1 MNISFDWLKE
11 YVDIEDMTPQELD
24 DLLTFSGLEVD
35 SMEKV
40 ETIKGGLEH
49 VVIAQVLTCE
59 PHPDSDHLHLTTV
72 DVGGERPLN
81 IVCGAPNV
89 AAGQKVVCAQIGTKI
104 YTSDTEY
111 YEIKKGKLRGAVSEG
126 MLCAADELQLGTDH
140 AGIMVLPDD
149 APVGMPAKEYFHVKD
164 DCLLEVAITA
174 NRMDAISHIGVARD
188 VVAVR
193 NTREG
198 KQLSIKWPEVA
209 ECVNASTCKCVSAD
223 ASATNTITQSHNN
236 AIRVTVEEPE
246 LCPRYTGITLR
257 NVKVGESPEW
267 LQNRLRTVGLRP
279 INNIVDITNFV
290 MMEVGQPLHAFDAD
304 KIGGGHVVVKRLP
317 QGTKFV
323 TLDGVERTL
332 DARDLMICCECGNA
346 LSHECVSADAPAT
359 NTITQSSNNT
369 IQAEPMCI
377 AGVFGGQK
385 SGVSMET
392 TNVFLESAFFNPVS
406 IRKTSQRHTLKTD
419 ASYRYERTCDPN
431 ITEWALRRAVKLIR
445 ELAGGE
451 ICGQMVDLYPKKI
464 ERPTV
469 EVNFRRMF
477 DLVGQDIPLEAVRT
491 ALTSLDIEI
500 ANETAEGMTLRVPTC
515 KADVTR
521 ECDIVEEIMRIYGYN
536 NIHIGTTV
544 NSCLS
549 YGKKPDPRKLKNAV
563 SDYLT
568 DNGFSEIMNN
578 SLTKSEYYDDNPDF
592 PADRCI
598 PIINPLS
605 KELNVMR
612 QTLLYSGL
620 ECIARNI
627 NYKIHDQKLYEF
639 GKSYCV
645 NASMCKCVSDDAS
658 ATDTITQSHNNAI
671 TDVTKRFNETEHV
684 SIFLTG
690 NMLPE
695 SWKQKSPES
704 DFFYLKS
711 YVMTI
716 LQRMRVN
723 MGRVEVV
730 PSQAKYFAEGLDLV
744 LRDNK
749 KVIATL
755 GTLGRETMK
764 KMDIKQPVYYADLN
778 WTLLLKGYPTKEVQY
793 QEVAKFPEVRR
804 DLALILK
811 KDVTFAAI
819 EQAAMQCEKKLLKSV
834 SLFDVYEGKGIADG
848 FKSYAVSF
856 ILQDKDKT
864 LNDKQIE
871 ATMTKIQKTLETQLG
886 AKVRG

>member
-198 KQLSIKWPEVA
+198 KNLAIKWPEA
-209 ECVNASTCKCVSAD
+209 PEFPELPDNPA
-223 ASATNTITQSHNN
+223 
-236 AIRVTVEEPE
+236 AIKVTVEEPE

-279 INNIVDITNFV
+279 INNIVDVTNFV

-332 DARDLMICCECGNA
+332 DARDLMICDENEG
-346 LSHECVSADAPAT
+346 
-359 NTITQSSNNT
+359 
-369 IQAEPMCI
+369 MCI

-385 SGVSMET
+385 SGTTMET
-392 TNVFLESAFFNPVS
+392 KNVFLESAFFNPVS

-431 ITEWALRRAVKLIR
+431 ITEWALRRAVKLIQ

-451 ICGQMVDLYPKKI
+451 ICGSMVDLYPKPI
-464 ERPTV
+464 EKPVV

-500 ANETAEGMTLRVPTC
+500 VNETAEGMTLRVPTC

-578 SLTKSEYYDDNPDF
+578 SLTKSEYYDENPDF
-592 PADRCI
+592 PAGRCI

-639 GKSYCV
+639 GRSYV
-645 NASMCKCVSDDAS
+645 K
-658 ATDTITQSHNNAI
+658 TDEAANQELP
-671 TDVTKRFNETEHV
+671 VTKRFNETEHV
-684 SIFLTG
+684 SIFMTG
-690 NMLPE
+690 NMTPE
-695 SWKQKSPES
+695 SWKMKPAEA
-704 DFFYLKS
+704 DFFYLKA
-711 YVMTI
+711 YVMDI
-716 LQRMRVN
+716 LHRMRVN
-723 MGRVEVV
+723 MGRVEMV
-730 PSQAKYFAEGLDLV
+730 PTQYKFYAEGLDIIQ
-744 LRDNK
+744 RDSK
-749 KVIATL
+749 KLL
-755 GTLGRETMK
+755 GTIGRIGRETLK
-764 KMDIKQPVYYADLN
+764 RMDIKQPVYYADLN

-804 DLALILK
+804 DLALILR

-819 EQAAMQCEKKLLKSV
+819 EQAALQCEKKLLKRV
-834 SLFDVYEGKGIADG
+834 NLFDVYEGKGIADG

-856 ILQDKDKT
+856 ILQDRDKT

-871 ATMTKIQKTLETQLG
+871 STMAKIQKALETQLG
-886 AKVRG
+886 AKIRG

>member
-198 KQLSIKWPEVA
+198 KNLAIKWPEV
-209 ECVNASTCKCVSAD
+209 ESGEWKVDSDK
-223 ASATNTITQSHNN
+223 

-279 INNIVDITNFV
+279 INNIVDVTNFV

-332 DARDLMICCECGNA
+332 DARDLMICDENEG
-346 LSHECVSADAPAT
+346 
-359 NTITQSSNNT
+359 
-369 IQAEPMCI
+369 MCI

-445 ELAGGE
+445 ELAGGD
-451 ICGQMVDLYPKKI
+451 ICGQMVDLYPNKI

-491 ALTSLDIEI
+491 SLTSLDIEI
-500 ANETAEGMTLRVPTC
+500 VREDAEGMTLRVPTC

-578 SLTKSEYYDDNPDF
+578 SLTKSEYYDENPDF

-639 GKSYCV
+639 GRSYV
-645 NASMCKCVSDDAS
+645 K
-658 ATDTITQSHNNAI
+658 TDEAANQELP
-671 TDVTKRFNETEHV
+671 VTKRFNETEHV

-690 NMLPE
+690 NMTPE
-695 SWKQKSPES
+695 SWKKKPAEA
-704 DFFYLKS
+704 DFFYLKA
-711 YVMTI
+711 YVMDI
-716 LQRMRVN
+716 LHRMRVN
-723 MGRVEVV
+723 MGRVEMV
-730 PSQAKYFAEGLDLV
+730 PTQYKFFAEGLDIV
-744 LRDNK
+744 LKDSK
-749 KVIATL
+749 KLL
-755 GTLGRETMK
+755 GTIGRIGRETLK
-764 KMDIKQPVYYADLN
+764 RMDIKQPVYYADLN

-819 EQAAMQCEKKLLKSV
+819 EQAAMQCEKKLLKRV

-871 ATMTKIQKTLETQLG
+871 TTMAKIQKTLETQLG

>member
-1 MNISFDWLKE
+1 MNISFDWLKQ
-11 YVDIEDMTPQELD
+11 YVDLEGVTPQELD

-35 SMEKV
+35 SKEKV

-72 DVGGERPLN
+72 DVGTGTPLN

-149 APVGMPAKEYFHVKD
+149 APVGMPAKEYFHVQD
-164 DCLLEVAITA
+164 DWLFEVAITA

-198 KQLSIKWPEVA
+198 KKLAIKWPEVA
-209 ECVNASTCKCVSAD
+209 EKLQPTVAGE
-223 ASATNTITQSHNN
+223 
-236 AIRVTVEEPE
+236 AIRVTVEDPD

-267 LQNRLRTVGLRP
+267 LQNRLRSVGLRP
-279 INNIVDITNFV
+279 INNVVDVTNFV

-304 KIGGGHVVVKRLP
+304 KIAGGHVIVKRLP

-332 DARDLMICCECGNA
+332 DARDLMICNEQEG
-346 LSHECVSADAPAT
+346 
-359 NTITQSSNNT
+359 
-369 IQAEPMCI
+369 MCI
-377 AGVFGGQK
+377 AGVFGGLK
-385 SGVSMET
+385 SGTTMET
-392 TNVFLESAFFNPVS
+392 KNVFLESAFFNPVS

-431 ITEWALRRAVKLIR
+431 ITEWALRRAVKLIQ

-451 ICGQMVDLYPKKI
+451 ICGQMVDLYPKPI
-464 ERPTV
+464 EKPVV

-500 ANETAEGMTLRVPTC
+500 VSETAEGMTLKVPTC

-536 NIHIGTTV
+536 NIHIGDTV
-544 NSCLS
+544 NSC
-549 YGKKPDPRKLKNAV
+549 
-563 SDYLT
+563 
-568 DNGFSEIMNN
+568 SEIMNN

-627 NYKIHDQKLYEF
+627 NFRILDQKLYEY
-639 GKSYCV
+639 GRSYV
-645 NASMCKCVSDDAS
+645 KADLKDLKDSNDLNDLP
-658 ATDTITQSHNNAI
+658 
-671 TDVTKRFNETEHV
+671 VTKRFNETEHV
-684 SIFLTG
+684 SIFMTG
-690 NMLPE
+690 NMTPE
-695 SWKQKSPES
+695 SWKMKPSET
-704 DFFYLKS
+704 DFFYLKA
-711 YVMTI
+711 YVMDI
-716 LQRMRVN
+716 LHRMRVN
-723 MGRVEVV
+723 MGRVEMV
-730 PSQAKYFAEGLDLV
+730 PAGEKFFAEGLDIV
-744 LRDNK
+744 QRDSK
-749 KVIATL
+749 KVL
-755 GTLGRETMK
+755 GTIGRIGRETLK

-778 WTLLLKGYPTKEVQY
+778 WTLLLKQYPTKEVLY

-804 DLALILK
+804 DLALILRK
-811 KDVTFAAI
+811 EVTFAQV
-819 EQAAMQCEKKLLKSV
+819 EQAALQCEKKLLKSI

-871 ATMTKIQKTLETQLG
+871 ATMSKIQKTLETQLG
-886 AKVRG
+886 AKIRG

>member
-11 YVDIEDMTPQELD
+11 YVDIEDMTPQQLD

-198 KQLSIKWPEVA
+198 KQLKIKWPEVDGSV
-209 ECVNASTCKCVSAD
+209 CCNTV
-223 ASATNTITQSHNN
+223 ATNPKE

-279 INNIVDITNFV
+279 INNVVDVTNFV

-304 KIGGGHVVVKRLP
+304 QIAGGHVIVKRLP

-332 DARDLMICCECGNA
+332 DARDLMICNEKEG
-346 LSHECVSADAPAT
+346 
-359 NTITQSSNNT
+359 
-369 IQAEPMCI
+369 MCI
-377 AGVFGGQK
+377 AGVFGGLK
-385 SGVSMET
+385 SGTTMET
-392 TNVFLESAFFNPVS
+392 KNVFLESAFFNPVS

-445 ELAGGE
+445 ELAGGD
-451 ICGQMVDLYPKKI
+451 ICGQMVDLYPNKI

-500 ANETAEGMTLRVPTC
+500 VREDAEGMTLKVPTC

-578 SLTKSEYYDDNPDF
+578 SLTKSEYYDENPDF

-627 NYKIHDQKLYEF
+627 NFRILDQKLYEF
-639 GKSYCV
+639 GRGYQKALTEKTESPEIRID
-645 NASMCKCVSDDAS
+645 SDDS
-658 ATDTITQSHNNAI
+658 VREKDDS
-671 TDVTKRFNETEHV
+671 DGSVRELPVTKRFSETEHV
-684 SIFLTG
+684 SIFMTG
-690 NMLPE
+690 NMTPE
-695 SWKQKSPES
+695 SWKMKPAET
-704 DFFYLKS
+704 DFFYLKA
-711 YVMTI
+711 YVMDI
-716 LQRMRVN
+716 LHRMRVN
-723 MGRVEVV
+723 MGRVEMV
-730 PSQAKYFAEGLDLV
+730 PTQYKFFAEGLDIV
-744 LRDNK
+744 QRDSK
-749 KVIATL
+749 KLL
-755 GTLGRETMK
+755 GTIGRIGRETLK
-764 KMDIKQPVYYADLN
+764 KMDIKQPVFYADLN
-778 WTLLLKGYPTKEVQY
+778 WTLLLKQYPTKEVLY

-819 EQAAMQCEKKLLKSV
+819 EQAAMLCEKKLLKRV
-834 SLFDVYEGKGIADG
+834 NLFDVYEGKGIADG
-848 FKSYAVSF
+848 HKSYAVSF

-864 LNDKQIE
+864 FNDKQIE
-871 ATMTKIQKTLETQLG
+871 ATMAKIQKTLETQLG

>member
-11 YVDIEDMTPQELD
+11 YVDIEDMTPQQLD

-126 MLCAADELQLGTDH
+126 MLCAADELQLGSDH
-140 AGIMVLPDD
+140 DGIMVLPDD

-198 KQLSIKWPEVA
+198 KQLKIKWPEV
-209 ECVNASTCKCVSAD
+209 SDLSDQSD
-223 ASATNTITQSHNN
+223 ASDKSDQSNK
-236 AIRVTVEEPE
+236 AIKVTVEDPE

-279 INNIVDITNFV
+279 INNIVDVTNFV

-332 DARDLMICCECGNA
+332 DARDLMICDENEG
-346 LSHECVSADAPAT
+346 
-359 NTITQSSNNT
+359 
-369 IQAEPMCI
+369 MCI

-431 ITEWALRRAVKLIR
+431 ITEWALRRAVKLIQ

-451 ICGQMVDLYPKKI
+451 ICGQMVDLYPNKI

-500 ANETAEGMTLRVPTC
+500 VREDAEGMTLKVPTC

-639 GKSYCV
+639 GRSYRKSDL
-645 NASMCKCVSDDAS
+645 SDTSDAS
-658 ATDTITQSHNNAI
+658 DLP
-671 TDVTKRFNETEHV
+671 VTKRFSETEHV

-690 NMLPE
+690 NMTPE
-695 SWKQKSPES
+695 SWKMKPAEA
-704 DFFYLKS
+704 DFFYLKA
-711 YVMTI
+711 YVMDI
-716 LQRMRVN
+716 LHRMRVN
-723 MGRVEVV
+723 MGRVEMV
-730 PSQAKYFAEGLDLV
+730 PTQYKFFAEGLDIV
-744 LRDNK
+744 QKDSK
-749 KVIATL
+749 KLL
-755 GTLGRETMK
+755 GTIGRIGRETLK
-764 KMDIKQPVYYADLN
+764 RMDVKQPVYYADLN
-778 WTLLLKGYPTKEVQY
+778 WTLLLKSYPTKEVQY

-819 EQAAMQCEKKLLKSV
+819 EQAAMQCEKKLLKRV
-834 SLFDVYEGKGIADG
+834 SLFDVYEGKGIAEG

-871 ATMTKIQKTLETQLG
+871 STMAKIQKTLETQLG

>member
-104 YTSDTEY
+104 YTSNSSAGGPATEY

-198 KQLSIKWPEVA
+198 KHLKIKWPEV
-209 ECVNASTCKCVSAD
+209 SDWSDKSD
-223 ASATNTITQSHNN
+223 SSDK
-236 AIRVTVEEPE
+236 AIRVTVEEPD

-279 INNIVDITNFV
+279 INNVVDVTNFV

-304 KIGGGHVVVKRLP
+304 KIGGGHVIVKRLP

-332 DARDLMICCECGNA
+332 DARDLMICDENEG
-346 LSHECVSADAPAT
+346 
-359 NTITQSSNNT
+359 
-369 IQAEPMCI
+369 MCI

-445 ELAGGE
+445 ELAGGD
-451 ICGQMVDLYPKKI
+451 ICGQMVDLYPNKI

-500 ANETAEGMTLRVPTC
+500 VREDAEGMTLRVPTC

-639 GKSYCV
+639 GRSYRKSDL
-645 NASMCKCVSDDAS
+645 SDAS
-658 ATDTITQSHNNAI
+658 DASDLP
-671 TDVTKRFNETEHV
+671 VTKRFSETEHV

-690 NMLPE
+690 NMTPE
-695 SWKQKSPES
+695 SWKMKPAEA
-704 DFFYLKS
+704 DFFYLKA
-711 YVMTI
+711 YVMDI
-716 LQRMRVN
+716 LHRMRVN
-723 MGRVEVV
+723 MGRVEMV
-730 PSQAKYFAEGLDLV
+730 PTQYKFFAEGLDIV
-744 LRDNK
+744 LKDSK
-749 KVIATL
+749 KLLGTI
-755 GTLGRETMK
+755 GTLGRETLK
-764 KMDIKQPVYYADLN
+764 RMDIKQPVYYADLN

-819 EQAAMQCEKKLLKSV
+819 EQAAMQCEKKLLKRV

-871 ATMTKIQKTLETQLG
+871 STMAKIQKTLETQLG

>member
-198 KQLSIKWPEVA
+198 KQLSIKWPEA
-209 ECVNASTCKCVSAD
+209 PELPELPNSPE
-223 ASATNTITQSHNN
+223 
-236 AIRVTVEEPE
+236 AIKVTVDEPE

-279 INNIVDITNFV
+279 INNIVDVTNFV

-332 DARDLMICCECGNA
+332 DARDLMICDENEG
-346 LSHECVSADAPAT
+346 
-359 NTITQSSNNT
+359 
-369 IQAEPMCI
+369 MCI

-385 SGVSMET
+385 SGTTMET
-392 TNVFLESAFFNPVS
+392 KNVFLESAFFNPVS

-445 ELAGGE
+445 ELAGGD
-451 ICGQMVDLYPKKI
+451 ICGQMVDLYPNKI

-500 ANETAEGMTLRVPTC
+500 VNETAEGMTLKVPTC

-578 SLTKSEYYDDNPDF
+578 SLTKSEYYDENPDF

-639 GKSYCV
+639 GRSYV
-645 NASMCKCVSDDAS
+645 K
-658 ATDTITQSHNNAI
+658 TDEAANQELP
-671 TDVTKRFNETEHV
+671 VTKRFNETEHV

-690 NMLPE
+690 NMTPE
-695 SWKQKSPES
+695 SWKMKPAEA
-704 DFFYLKS
+704 DFFYLKA
-711 YVMTI
+711 YVMDI
-716 LQRMRVN
+716 LHRMRVN
-723 MGRVEVV
+723 MGRVEMV
-730 PSQAKYFAEGLDLV
+730 PTQYKFFAEGLDIV
-744 LRDNK
+744 QKDSK
-749 KVIATL
+749 KLL
-755 GTLGRETMK
+755 GTIGRIGRETLK
-764 KMDIKQPVYYADLN
+764 RMDIKQPVYYADLN

-819 EQAAMQCEKKLLKSV
+819 EQAAMQCEKKLLKRV

-871 ATMTKIQKTLETQLG
+871 STMAKIQKTLETQLG

>member
-11 YVDIEDMTPQELD
+11 YVDIEDMTPQQLD

-35 SMEKV
+35 SMEKI

-72 DVGGERPLN
+72 DVGTGTPLN

-89 AAGQKVVCAQIGTKI
+89 ATGQKVVCAQIGTKI

-174 NRMDAISHIGVARD
+174 NRMDACSHIGVARD

-198 KQLSIKWPEVA
+198 KKLAIKWPEVA
-209 ECVNASTCKCVSAD
+209 SGEWRVESGEQIK
-223 ASATNTITQSHNN
+223 
-236 AIRVTVEEPE
+236 VTVEEPE

-257 NVKVGESPEW
+257 GVKVGESPEW
-267 LQNRLRTVGLRP
+267 LQNRLRSVGLRP
-279 INNIVDITNFV
+279 INNVVDVTNFV
-290 MMEVGQPLHAFDAD
+290 LMEVGQPLHAFDAD
-304 KIGGGHVVVKRLP
+304 MIEGGHVIVKRLP

-332 DARDLMICCECGNA
+332 DQRDLMICNEKEG
-346 LSHECVSADAPAT
+346 
-359 NTITQSSNNT
+359 
-369 IQAEPMCI
+369 MCI

-385 SGVSMET
+385 SGVTMET
-392 TNVFLESAFFNPVS
+392 KNIFIESAYFNPVS

-419 ASYRYERTCDPN
+419 ASYRYERGCDPN

-451 ICGQMVDLYPKKI
+451 ICGQMVDLYPNKI

-469 EVNFRRMF
+469 EVYFRRMF
-477 DLVGQDIPLEAVRT
+477 DLVGKEIPLEAVRT

-500 ANETAEGMTLRVPTC
+500 VSETAEGMTLKVPTMKC
-515 KADVTR
+515 DVTR

-536 NIHIGTTV
+536 NITFDERL

-549 YGKKPDPRKLKNAV
+549 YGKKPNPLKLKNAV

-578 SLTKSEYYDDNPDF
+578 SLTKSEYYEGNPDF
-592 PADRCI
+592 DAARCVQ
-598 PIINPLS
+598 IINPLS

-627 NYKIHDQKLYEF
+627 NYKILDQKVYEF
-639 GKSYCV
+639 GRSYQKSE
-645 NASMCKCVSDDAS
+645 NADDFELP
-658 ATDTITQSHNNAI
+658 
-671 TDVTKRFNETEHV
+671 VTKRFVETQHV
-684 SIFLTG
+684 SIFMTG
-690 NMLPE
+690 NMMPE
-695 SWKQKSPES
+695 TWKMEQQEA
-704 DFFYLKS
+704 DFYYLKA
-711 YVMTI
+711 YVMNI
-716 LQRMRVN
+716 LKRMRVN
-723 MGRVEVV
+723 MSRVEIK
-730 PSQAKYFAEGLDLV
+730 PTSLHYYSEGLDMVMRDSKKLLGSIGCLKRDV
-744 LRDNK
+744 L
-749 KVIATL
+749 
-755 GTLGRETMK
+755 K
-764 KMDIKQPVYYADLN
+764 KMDIKQNVCHADLN
-778 WTLLLKGYPTKEVQY
+778 WDLLLKLYPAKDVQY
-793 QEVAKFPEVRR
+793 EEVAKFPEVRR
-804 DLALILK
+804 DLALVLDK
-811 KDVTFAAI
+811 KVTFAEV
-819 EQAAMQCEKKLLKSV
+819 EQVARGAETKLLKAV
-834 SLFDVYEGKGIADG
+834 SLFDVYEGKGIVEG
-848 FKSYAVSF
+848 MKSYAVSF

-871 ATMTKIQKTLETQLG
+871 STMAKIQKTLETQLG
-886 AKVRG
+886 AKIRG

>member
-198 KQLSIKWPEVA
+198 KNLAIKWPEV
-209 ECVNASTCKCVSAD
+209 ESGEWKVESDK
-223 ASATNTITQSHNN
+223 

-279 INNIVDITNFV
+279 INNIVDVTNFV

-332 DARDLMICCECGNA
+332 DARDLMICDENEG
-346 LSHECVSADAPAT
+346 
-359 NTITQSSNNT
+359 
-369 IQAEPMCI
+369 MCI

-445 ELAGGE
+445 ELAGGD
-451 ICGQMVDLYPKKI
+451 ICGQMVDLYPNKI

-500 ANETAEGMTLRVPTC
+500 VREDAEGMTLKVPTC

-578 SLTKSEYYDDNPDF
+578 SLTKSEYYEENPDF

-639 GKSYCV
+639 GRSYV
-645 NASMCKCVSDDAS
+645 K
-658 ATDTITQSHNNAI
+658 TDEAANQELS
-671 TDVTKRFNETEHV
+671 VTKRFNETEHV

-690 NMLPE
+690 NMTPE
-695 SWKQKSPES
+695 SWKMKPAEA
-704 DFFYLKS
+704 DFFYLKA
-711 YVMTI
+711 YVMDI
-716 LQRMRVN
+716 LHRMRVN
-723 MGRVEVV
+723 MGRVEMV
-730 PSQAKYFAEGLDLV
+730 PTQYKFFAEGLDIV
-744 LRDNK
+744 QKDSK
-749 KVIATL
+749 KLL
-755 GTLGRETMK
+755 GTIGRIGRETLK
-764 KMDIKQPVYYADLN
+764 RMDVKQPVYYADLN

-819 EQAAMQCEKKLLKSV
+819 EQAAMQCEKKLLKRV

-871 ATMTKIQKTLETQLG
+871 TTMAKIQKTLETQLG
-886 AKVRG
+886 AKIRG

>member
-1 MNISFDWLKE
+1 
-11 YVDIEDMTPQELD
+11 
-24 DLLTFSGLEVD
+24 
-35 SMEKV
+35 
-40 ETIKGGLEH
+40 
-49 VVIAQVLTCE
+49 
-59 PHPDSDHLHLTTV
+59 
-72 DVGGERPLN
+72 
-81 IVCGAPNV
+81 
-89 AAGQKVVCAQIGTKI
+89 
-104 YTSDTEY
+104 
-111 YEIKKGKLRGAVSEG
+111 
-126 MLCAADELQLGTDH
+126 
-140 AGIMVLPDD
+140 
-149 APVGMPAKEYFHVKD
+149 
-164 DCLLEVAITA
+164 
-174 NRMDAISHIGVARD
+174 MDAISHIGVARD

-198 KQLSIKWPEVA
+198 KQLKIKWPEVA
-209 ECVNASTCKCVSAD
+209 AD
-223 ASATNTITQSHNN
+223 LTPKAAGEPIK
-236 AIRVTVEEPE
+236 VTVEEPD

-279 INNIVDITNFV
+279 INNVVDVTNFV

-304 KIGGGHVVVKRLP
+304 QIAGGHVIVKRLP
-317 QGTKFV
+317 HGTKFV

-332 DARDLMICCECGNA
+332 DARDLMICNENEG
-346 LSHECVSADAPAT
+346 
-359 NTITQSSNNT
+359 
-369 IQAEPMCI
+369 MCI
-377 AGVFGGQK
+377 AGVFGGLK
-385 SGVSMET
+385 SGTTMET
-392 TNVFLESAFFNPVS
+392 KNVFLESAFFNPVS

-431 ITEWALRRAVKLIR
+431 ITEWALRRAVKLIQ

-451 ICGQMVDLYPKKI
+451 ICGQMVDLYPKPI
-464 ERPTV
+464 EKPVV

-500 ANETAEGMTLRVPTC
+500 VSETAEGMTLKVPTC

-536 NIHIGTTV
+536 NIHIGDTV

-549 YGKKPDPRKLKNAV
+549 YGKKPNPRKLKNAV

-578 SLTKSEYYDDNPDF
+578 SLTKSEYYDENPDF

-627 NYKIHDQKLYEF
+627 NFRILDQKLYEF
-639 GKSYCV
+639 GRGYQKALTEKTESPEIRID
-645 NASMCKCVSDDAS
+645 SDNSVRDLP
-658 ATDTITQSHNNAI
+658 
-671 TDVTKRFNETEHV
+671 VTKRFSETEHV
-684 SIFLTG
+684 SIFMTG
-690 NMLPE
+690 NMTPE
-695 SWKQKSPES
+695 SWKMKPAET
-704 DFFYLKS
+704 DFFYLKA
-711 YVMTI
+711 YVMDI
-716 LQRMRVN
+716 LHRMRVN
-723 MGRVEVV
+723 MGRVEMV
-730 PSQAKYFAEGLDLV
+730 PTQYKFFAEGLDIIQ
-744 LRDNK
+744 RDSK
-749 KVIATL
+749 KLL
-755 GTLGRETMK
+755 GTLGRIGRETLK
-764 KMDIKQPVYYADLN
+764 KMDIKQPVFYADLN
-778 WTLLLKGYPTKEVQY
+778 WTLLLKQYPTKEVLY

-804 DLALILK
+804 DLALILR
-811 KDVTFAAI
+811 KDVTFAQV
-819 EQAAMQCEKKLLKSV
+819 EQAALQCEKKLLKSV
-834 SLFDVYEGKGIADG
+834 SLFDVYEGKGITEG

-871 ATMTKIQKTLETQLG
+871 STMAKIQKTLETQLG
-886 AKVRG
+886 AKIRG

>member
-198 KQLSIKWPEVA
+198 KQLSIKWPEA
-209 ECVNASTCKCVSAD
+209 PELPELPDNPE
-223 ASATNTITQSHNN
+223 
-236 AIRVTVEEPE
+236 AIKVTVEEPE

-279 INNIVDITNFV
+279 INNIVDVTNFV

-332 DARDLMICCECGNA
+332 DARDLMICDENEG
-346 LSHECVSADAPAT
+346 
-359 NTITQSSNNT
+359 
-369 IQAEPMCI
+369 MCI

-445 ELAGGE
+445 ELAGGD

-500 ANETAEGMTLRVPTC
+500 VREDAEGMTLKVPTC

-544 NSCLS
+544 NSCLN
-549 YGKKPDPRKLKNAV
+549 YGKKPDPRKLRNAV

-578 SLTKSEYYDDNPDF
+578 SLTKSEYYDENPDF

-639 GKSYCV
+639 GRSYV
-645 NASMCKCVSDDAS
+645 K
-658 ATDTITQSHNNAI
+658 TDEAANQELP
-671 TDVTKRFNETEHV
+671 VTKRFNETEHV

-690 NMLPE
+690 NMTPE
-695 SWKQKSPES
+695 SWKMKPAEA
-704 DFFYLKS
+704 DFFYLKA
-711 YVMTI
+711 YVMDI
-716 LQRMRVN
+716 LHRMRVN
-723 MGRVEVV
+723 MGRVEMV
-730 PSQAKYFAEGLDLV
+730 PTQYKFFAEGLDIV
-744 LRDNK
+744 QKDSK
-749 KVIATL
+749 KLL
-755 GTLGRETMK
+755 GTIGRIGRETLK

-819 EQAAMQCEKKLLKSV
+819 EQAAMQCEKKLLKRV

-871 ATMTKIQKTLETQLG
+871 TTMAKIQKTLETQLG

>member
-140 AGIMVLPDD
+140 AGIIVLPDD

-198 KQLSIKWPEVA
+198 KQLKIKWPEVS
-209 ECVNASTCKCVSAD
+209 ECINASTCKCVSAD
-223 ASATNTITQSHNN
+223 APASNTITQSHDN
-236 AIRVTVEEPE
+236 AIRVTVEDPD

-304 KIGGGHVVVKRLP
+304 QIAGGHVIVKRLP

-332 DARDLMICCECGNA
+332 DARDLMICNEQEG
-346 LSHECVSADAPAT
+346 
-359 NTITQSSNNT
+359 
-369 IQAEPMCI
+369 MCI
-377 AGVFGGQK
+377 AGVFGGLK
-385 SGVSMET
+385 SGVTMET
-392 TNVFLESAFFNPVS
+392 TNVFLECAFFNPVS

-431 ITEWALRRAVKLIR
+431 ITEWALRRAVKLIQ

-451 ICGQMVDLYPKKI
+451 ICGQMIDIYPNKI

-477 DLVGQDIPLEAVRT
+477 DLIGQDIPLEAVRT

-500 ANETAEGMTLRVPTC
+500 VNETAEGMTLKVPTC

-536 NIHIGTTV
+536 NITFDERL

-549 YGKKPDPRKLKNAV
+549 YGRKPNPAKLKNAAA
-563 SDYLT
+563 DYLT
-568 DNGFSEIMNN
+568 DNDFSEIMNN
-578 SLTKSEYYDDNPDF
+578 SLTKGEYYEDNADF
-592 PADRCI
+592 PADRCVQ
-598 PIINPLS
+598 IINPLS

-620 ECIARNI
+620 ECVARNI
-627 NYKIHDQKLYEF
+627 NYRILDQKLYEF
-639 GKSYCV
+639 GRSYQK
-645 NASMCKCVSDDAS
+645 NSEYSENSDYS
-658 ATDTITQSHNNAI
+658 EIP
-671 TDVTKRFNETEHV
+671 VTKRFNETEHV
-684 SIFLTG
+684 SIFMTG
-690 NMLPE
+690 NMTPE
-695 SWKQKSPES
+695 SWKMKPAEV
-704 DFFYLKS
+704 DFYYLKS
-711 YVMTI
+711 YVLTL

-723 MGRVEVV
+723 MGRVEMV
-730 PSQAKYFAEGLDLV
+730 PTQYEFFAEGLDIIQ
-744 LRDNK
+744 RDSK
-749 KVIATL
+749 KLL
-755 GTLGRETMK
+755 GTLGRIGRETLK
-764 KMDIKQPVYYADLN
+764 KMDIKQPVFYADLN
-778 WTLLLKGYPTKEVQY
+778 WTLLLKQYPIKEVLY

-804 DLALILK
+804 DLALVLR
-811 KDVTFAAI
+811 KDITFAQV
-819 EQAAMQCEKKLLKSV
+819 EQAALQCEKKLLKSV
-834 SLFDVYEGKGIADG
+834 SLFDVYEGKGITEG

-871 ATMTKIQKTLETQLG
+871 ATMAKIQKTLETQLG
-886 AKVRG
+886 AKIRG

>member
-1 MNISFDWLKE
+1 MNISFDWLKQ
-11 YVDIEDMTPQELD
+11 YVDIEGMTPQELD

-72 DVGGERPLN
+72 DVGTGTPLN

-104 YTSDTEY
+104 YTSDTEF

-149 APVGMPAKEYFHVKD
+149 APVGMPAKEYFNVKD
-164 DCLLEVAITA
+164 DYLFEVAITA

-198 KQLSIKWPEVA
+198 KQLKIKWPEVA
-209 ECVNASTCKCVSAD
+209 DLSDMSGKSD
-223 ASATNTITQSHNN
+223 QSDN
-236 AIRVTVEEPE
+236 AIKVTVEDPN

-279 INNIVDITNFV
+279 INNVVDITNFV

-304 KIGGGHVVVKRLP
+304 QIKGNHVIVKTLP
-317 QGTKFV
+317 QGTKFT
-323 TLDGVERTL
+323 TLDGVEREL
-332 DARDLMICCECGNA
+332 DARDLMICNDQEG
-346 LSHECVSADAPAT
+346 
-359 NTITQSSNNT
+359 
-369 IQAEPMCI
+369 MCI
-377 AGVFGGQK
+377 AGVFGGLK
-385 SGVSMET
+385 SGVTMET
-392 TNVFLESAFFNPVS
+392 KNIFLESAFFNPVS
-406 IRKTSQRHTLKTD
+406 IRKTSQRHILKTD

-431 ITEWALRRAVKLIR
+431 ITPWALRRAVKLIR
-445 ELAGGE
+445 ELCGGE
-451 ICGQMVDLYPKKI
+451 ICGQMVDLYPKPI
-464 ERPTV
+464 EKPVV
-469 EVNFRRMF
+469 EVNFRHMF

-500 ANETAEGMTLRVPTC
+500 VNETAEGMTLKVPTC

-536 NIHIGTTV
+536 NIHVDERV

-549 YGKKPDPRKLKNAV
+549 YGSKPNPLRLQNVV

-578 SLTKSEYYDDNPDF
+578 SLSKSAYYDGNADFPETKSV
-592 PADRCI
+592 AI
-598 PIINPLS
+598 LNPLS

-620 ECIARNI
+620 ECVVRNL
-627 NYKIHDQKLYEF
+627 NYRILNQKLYEF
-639 GKSYCV
+639 GRGYQKTDQA
-645 NASMCKCVSDDAS
+645 NQSDLP
-658 ATDTITQSHNNAI
+658 
-671 TDVTKRFNETEHV
+671 VTKKYNETQHL
-684 SIFLTG
+684 SMWMTG
-690 NMLPE
+690 EQYAE
-695 SWKQKSPES
+695 SWKVAHTPT

-711 YVMTI
+711 YVMNI
-716 LQRMRVN
+716 LHRMRVN
-723 MGRVEVV
+723 MSRLETKPTACGYL
-730 PSQAKYFAEGLDLV
+730 SQGVDLV
-744 LRDNK
+744 YRDSQ
-749 KVIATL
+749 KVLVSMGVVRKAVL
-755 GTLGRETMK
+755 NM
-764 KMDIKQPVYYADLN
+764 MDCKQPVFYADIN
-778 WTLLLKGYPTKEVQY
+778 WDLLLKNYPKKEVTFS
-793 QEVAKFPEVRR
+793 EIPRFPEVRR
-804 DLALILK
+804 DLALVVNQN
-811 KDVTFAAI
+811 VTFEQI
-819 EQAAMQCEKKLLKSV
+819 EQVAYATEKKLLQRV
-834 SLFDVYEGKGIADG
+834 GLFDVYEGKGIAAG
-848 FKSYAVSF
+848 MKSYAVSF
-856 ILQDKDKT
+856 TLQSADKT
-864 LNDKQIE
+864 LTDKQIE
-871 ATMTKIQKTLETQLG
+871 ATMEKIQKNLESQLG
-886 AKVRG
+886 AKLRG

>member
-198 KQLSIKWPEVA
+198 KNLAIKWPEV
-209 ECVNASTCKCVSAD
+209 ESGEWKVESDK
-223 ASATNTITQSHNN
+223 

-279 INNIVDITNFV
+279 INNIVDVTNFV

-332 DARDLMICCECGNA
+332 DARDLMICDENEG
-346 LSHECVSADAPAT
+346 
-359 NTITQSSNNT
+359 
-369 IQAEPMCI
+369 MCI

-445 ELAGGE
+445 ELAGGD
-451 ICGQMVDLYPKKI
+451 ICGQMVDLYPNKI

-500 ANETAEGMTLRVPTC
+500 VREDAEGMTLKVPTC

-578 SLTKSEYYDDNPDF
+578 SLTKSEYYDECYGVGSADNPDF

-639 GKSYCV
+639 GRSYV
-645 NASMCKCVSDDAS
+645 K
-658 ATDTITQSHNNAI
+658 TDEAANQELP
-671 TDVTKRFNETEHV
+671 VTKRFNETEHV

-690 NMLPE
+690 NMTPE
-695 SWKQKSPES
+695 SWKMKPAEA
-704 DFFYLKS
+704 DVFYLKA
-711 YVMTI
+711 YVIDI
-716 LQRMRVN
+716 LHRMRVN
-723 MGRVEVV
+723 MGRVEMV
-730 PSQAKYFAEGLDLV
+730 PTQYKFFAEGLDIV
-744 LRDNK
+744 LKDSK
-749 KVIATL
+749 KLL
-755 GTLGRETMK
+755 GTIGRIGRETLK
-764 KMDIKQPVYYADLN
+764 RMDIKQPVYYADLN
-778 WTLLLKGYPTKEVQY
+778 WTLLLKQYPTKEVLY

-819 EQAAMQCEKKLLKSV
+819 EQAAMQCEKKLLKRV

-871 ATMTKIQKTLETQLG
+871 ATMAKIQKTLETQLG
-886 AKVRG
+886 AKIRG

>member
-11 YVDIEDMTPQELD
+11 YVDIEDMTPQQLD

-198 KQLSIKWPEVA
+198 KQLKIKWPEVA
-209 ECVNASTCKCVSAD
+209 AD
-223 ASATNTITQSHNN
+223 LTPKATGEPIK
-236 AIRVTVEEPE
+236 VTVEEPE

-279 INNIVDITNFV
+279 INNIVDVTNFV

-332 DARDLMICCECGNA
+332 DARDLMICDENEG
-346 LSHECVSADAPAT
+346 
-359 NTITQSSNNT
+359 
-369 IQAEPMCI
+369 MCI

-445 ELAGGE
+445 ELAGGD

-500 ANETAEGMTLRVPTC
+500 VREDAEGMTLKVPTC

-639 GKSYCV
+639 GRSYV
-645 NASMCKCVSDDAS
+645 K
-658 ATDTITQSHNNAI
+658 TDEAANQELP
-671 TDVTKRFNETEHV
+671 VTKRFNETEHV

-690 NMLPE
+690 NMTPE
-695 SWKQKSPES
+695 SWKMKPAEA
-704 DFFYLKS
+704 DFFYLKA
-711 YVMTI
+711 YVMDI
-716 LQRMRVN
+716 LHRMRVN
-723 MGRVEVV
+723 MGRIEMV
-730 PSQAKYFAEGLDLV
+730 PTNYKFFAEGLDIIQ
-744 LRDNK
+744 RDSK
-749 KVIATL
+749 KLL
-755 GTLGRETMK
+755 GTIGRIGRETLK
-764 KMDIKQPVYYADLN
+764 KMDIKQPVFYADLN
-778 WTLLLKGYPTKEVQY
+778 WTLLLKQYPTKEVLY

-819 EQAAMQCEKKLLKSV
+819 EQAAMQCEKKLLKRV

-871 ATMTKIQKTLETQLG
+871 STMAKIQKTLETQLG
-886 AKVRG
+886 AKIRG

>member
-1 MNISFDWLKE
+1 MNISFDWLKQ
-11 YVDIEDMTPQELD
+11 YVDLGTMTPAELD

-35 SMEKV
+35 GIEKV
-40 ETIKGGLEH
+40 ETIRGGLEH

-59 PHPDSDHLHLTTV
+59 PHPDSDHLHHTTV
-72 DVGGERPLN
+72 DVGSGTPLN

-149 APVGMPAKEYFHVKD
+149 APVGMPAKEYFHVQD
-164 DCLLEVAITA
+164 DYLLEVAITA

-198 KQLSIKWPEVA
+198 MQLKIKWPEVDGSVCCNTVA
-209 ECVNASTCKCVSAD
+209 NGSVCCNTVANGSVCCNTV
-223 ASATNTITQSHNN
+223 ATNPKE
-236 AIRVTVEEPE
+236 AIRVTVEAPD

-257 NVKVGESPEW
+257 GVRVGESPEW

-279 INNIVDITNFV
+279 INNIVDVTNFV

-304 KIGGGHVVVKRLP
+304 KIAGGHVVVKTLP
-317 QGTKFV
+317 QDTKFV

-332 DARDLMICCECGNA
+332 DARDLMICDQNEG
-346 LSHECVSADAPAT
+346 
-359 NTITQSSNNT
+359 
-369 IQAEPMCI
+369 MCI

-385 SGVSMET
+385 SGVSIET

-406 IRKTSQRHTLKTD
+406 IRKTSQRHGLKTD

-431 ITEWALRRAVKLIR
+431 ITEWVLRRAVKLIR
-445 ELAGGE
+445 EVAGGE
-451 ICGQMVDLYPKKI
+451 VCGSMVDIVNSEFRSLNFEVQNSKFI
-464 ERPTV
+464 IRPV

-477 DLVGQDIPLEAVRT
+477 DLIGQDIPLDAVRT
-491 ALTSLDIEI
+491 ALRSLDIEI
-500 ANETAEGMTLRVPTC
+500 VREDADGMTLRVPTC

-536 NIHIGTTV
+536 NITFDERL

-549 YGKKPDPRKLKNAV
+549 YGRKPNPAKLKNAAA
-563 SDYLT
+563 DYLT

-578 SLTKSEYYDDNPDF
+578 SLTKGEYYDSNPDF
-592 PADRCI
+592 PAAACVQI
-598 PIINPLS
+598 LNPLS

-620 ECIARNI
+620 ECVARNI
-627 NYKIHDQKLYEF
+627 NYRILDQKLYEF
-639 GKSYCV
+639 GRSYI
-645 NASMCKCVSDDAS
+645 K
-658 ATDTITQSHNNAI
+658 TDEAANQELP
-671 TDVTKRFNETEHV
+671 VTKRFNETEHF
-684 SIFLTG
+684 SLFLTG
-690 NMLPE
+690 NQSAE
-695 SWKQKSPES
+695 SWRGKPAEV
-704 DFFYLKS
+704 DFYCLKS
-711 YVMTI
+711 YVMT
-716 LQRMRVN
+716 LLHRMCVN
-723 MGRVEVV
+723 MGRVELV
-730 PSQAKYFAEGLDLV
+730 PTQAKYFAEGLDLV
-744 LRDNK
+744 MRDSRK
-749 KVIATL
+749 LL
-755 GTLGRETMK
+755 GTLGRISRDTLK
-764 KMDIKQPVYYADLN
+764 RFDIKQPVFYADLN
-778 WTLLLKGYPTKEVQY
+778 WTLLLKHYPSKEVQY
-793 QEVAKFPEVRR
+793 QEVPRFPEVRR
-804 DLALILK
+804 DLALVLRR
-811 KDVTFAAI
+811 DVTFAQV
-819 EQAAMQCEKKLLKSV
+819 EQVALQCEKKFLKSV

-848 FKSYAVSF
+848 FKSYAASF

-871 ATMTKIQKTLETQLG
+871 SAMAKIQKALETQLG

>member
-11 YVDIEDMTPQELD
+11 YVDIEDMTPQQLD

-164 DCLLEVAITA
+164 DCLLVVAITA

-198 KQLSIKWPEVA
+198 KKLAIKWPEVA
-209 ECVNASTCKCVSAD
+209 AD
-223 ASATNTITQSHNN
+223 LTPKATGEPIK
-236 AIRVTVEEPE
+236 VTVEEPD

-267 LQNRLRTVGLRP
+267 LQNRLRAVGLRP
-279 INNIVDITNFV
+279 INNIVDVTNFV

-332 DARDLMICCECGNA
+332 DARDLMICDENEG
-346 LSHECVSADAPAT
+346 
-359 NTITQSSNNT
+359 
-369 IQAEPMCI
+369 MCI

-445 ELAGGE
+445 ELAGGD
-451 ICGQMVDLYPKKI
+451 ICGQMVDLYPNKI

-500 ANETAEGMTLRVPTC
+500 VREDAEGMTLRVPTC

-536 NIHIGTTV
+536 NIHIGETV

-578 SLTKSEYYDDNPDF
+578 SLTKSEYYDENPDF

-639 GKSYCV
+639 GRSYV
-645 NASMCKCVSDDAS
+645 K
-658 ATDTITQSHNNAI
+658 TDEAANQELP
-671 TDVTKRFNETEHV
+671 VTKRFNETEHV

-690 NMLPE
+690 NMTPE
-695 SWKQKSPES
+695 SWKMKPAEA
-704 DFFYLKS
+704 DFFYLKA
-711 YVMTI
+711 YVMDI
-716 LQRMRVN
+716 LHRMRVN
-723 MGRVEVV
+723 MGRVEMV
-730 PSQAKYFAEGLDLV
+730 PTQYKFFAEGLDIV
-744 LRDNK
+744 QRDSK
-749 KVIATL
+749 KLL
-755 GTLGRETMK
+755 GTIGRIGRETLK
-764 KMDIKQPVYYADLN
+764 RMDIKQPVYYADLN
-778 WTLLLKGYPTKEVQY
+778 WTLLLKQYPTKEVLY

-819 EQAAMQCEKKLLKSV
+819 EQAAMQCEKKLLKRV

-871 ATMTKIQKTLETQLG
+871 STMAKIQKTLETQLG
-886 AKVRG
+886 AKIRG

>member
-11 YVDIEDMTPQELD
+11 YVDIEDMTPQQLD

-140 AGIMVLPDD
+140 DGIMVLPDD

-198 KQLSIKWPEVA
+198 KQLKIKWPEVA

-223 ASATNTITQSHNN
+223 ASATNTITQSHDN
-236 AIRVTVEEPE
+236 AIRVTVEEPD

-257 NVKVGESPEW
+257 DVKVGESPEW

-279 INNIVDITNFV
+279 INNVVDVTNFV

-304 KIGGGHVVVKRLP
+304 KIGGGHVIVKRLP

-332 DARDLMICCECGNA
+332 DARDLMICCECGN
-346 LSHECVSADAPAT
+346 SGMCECGSQT
-359 NTITQSSNNT
+359 NELTNSQINT
-369 IQAEPMCI
+369 LAEPMCI

-392 TNVFLESAFFNPVS
+392 KNVFLESAFFNPVS

-431 ITEWALRRAVKLIR
+431 ITEWALRRAVKLIQ

-451 ICGQMVDLYPKKI
+451 ICGQMVDLYPKPI
-464 ERPTV
+464 EKPVV

-477 DLVGQDIPLEAVRT
+477 DLVGQDIPLDAVRT

-500 ANETAEGMTLRVPTC
+500 VNETADGMTLKVPTC

-521 ECDIVEEIMRIYGYN
+521 ECDIVEEILRIYGYN
-536 NIHIGTTV
+536 NIHIGETL

-549 YGKKPDPRKLKNAV
+549 YGKKPDPRKLKNVV

-578 SLTKSEYYDDNPDF
+578 SLTKSEYYEDNPDF
-592 PADRCI
+592 PADRCVQI
-598 PIINPLS
+598 VNPLS

-627 NYKIHDQKLYEF
+627 NYKIHDQKLYEY
-639 GKSYCV
+639 GRSYVKSDEAA
-645 NASMCKCVSDDAS
+645 N
-658 ATDTITQSHNNAI
+658 HELP
-671 TDVTKRFNETEHV
+671 VTKRFTETEHV
-684 SIFLTG
+684 SIFMTG
-690 NMLPE
+690 NMTPE
-695 SWKQKSPES
+695 SWKMKPAET
-704 DFFYLKS
+704 DFFYLKA
-711 YVMTI
+711 YVMNI
-716 LQRMRVN
+716 LRRMRVN
-723 MGRVEVV
+723 MGRVEMV
-730 PSQAKYFAEGLDLV
+730 PTQYKFFAEGLDFV
-744 LRDNK
+744 QKDSK
-749 KVIATL
+749 KVL
-755 GTLGRETMK
+755 GTIGRIGRETLK
-764 KMDIKQPVYYADLN
+764 KMDIKQPVFYADLN
-778 WTLLLKGYPTKEVQY
+778 WTLLLKQYPTKEVLY

-804 DLALILK
+804 DLALVLR
-811 KDVTFAAI
+811 KDVTFAQV
-819 EQAAMQCEKKLLKSV
+819 EQAALQCEKKLLKRV
-834 SLFDVYEGKGIADG
+834 SLFDVYEGKGILDG

-871 ATMTKIQKTLETQLG
+871 ATMAKIQKTLETQLG
-886 AKVRG
+886 AKIRG

>member
-11 YVDIEDMTPQELD
+11 YVDIEDMTPQQLD

-198 KQLSIKWPEVA
+198 KQLKIKWPEVDGSV
-209 ECVNASTCKCVSAD
+209 CCNSV
-223 ASATNTITQSHNN
+223 ATNPKE

-279 INNIVDITNFV
+279 INNIVDVTNFV

-332 DARDLMICCECGNA
+332 DARDLMICDENEG
-346 LSHECVSADAPAT
+346 
-359 NTITQSSNNT
+359 
-369 IQAEPMCI
+369 MCI

-445 ELAGGE
+445 ELAGGD
-451 ICGQMVDLYPKKI
+451 ICGQMVDLYPNKI

-500 ANETAEGMTLRVPTC
+500 VREDAEGMTLKVPTC

-578 SLTKSEYYDDNPDF
+578 SLTKSEYYDENPDF

-639 GKSYCV
+639 GRGYVK
-645 NASMCKCVSDDAS
+645 
-658 ATDTITQSHNNAI
+658 TDEAANQELP
-671 TDVTKRFNETEHV
+671 VTKRFNETEHV

-690 NMLPE
+690 NMTPE
-695 SWKQKSPES
+695 SWKMKPAEA
-704 DFFYLKS
+704 DFFYLKA
-711 YVMTI
+711 YVMDI
-716 LQRMRVN
+716 LHRMRVN
-723 MGRVEVV
+723 MGRVEMV
-730 PSQAKYFAEGLDLV
+730 PTQYKFFAEGLDIV
-744 LRDNK
+744 QRDSK
-749 KVIATL
+749 KLL
-755 GTLGRETMK
+755 GTIGRIGRETLK
-764 KMDIKQPVYYADLN
+764 KMDIKQPVFYADLN

-804 DLALILK
+804 DLALILR

-819 EQAAMQCEKKLLKSV
+819 EQAAMQCEKKLLKRV
-834 SLFDVYEGKGIADG
+834 SLFDVYEGKGITEG

-871 ATMTKIQKTLETQLG
+871 STMAKIQKTLETQLG

>member
-11 YVDIEDMTPQELD
+11 YVDLGDMTPEQLD

-198 KQLSIKWPEVA
+198 KHLSIKWPEA
-209 ECVNASTCKCVSAD
+209 PELPELPDNPE
-223 ASATNTITQSHNN
+223 

-279 INNIVDITNFV
+279 INNVVDVTNFV

-332 DARDLMICCECGNA
+332 DARDLMICDENEG
-346 LSHECVSADAPAT
+346 
-359 NTITQSSNNT
+359 
-369 IQAEPMCI
+369 MCI

-445 ELAGGE
+445 ELAGGD

-500 ANETAEGMTLRVPTC
+500 VREDAEGMTLKVPTC

-578 SLTKSEYYDDNPDF
+578 SLTKSEYYDENPDF

-639 GKSYCV
+639 GRSYV
-645 NASMCKCVSDDAS
+645 K
-658 ATDTITQSHNNAI
+658 TDEAANQELP
-671 TDVTKRFNETEHV
+671 VTKRFNETEHV

-690 NMLPE
+690 NMTPE
-695 SWKQKSPES
+695 SWKMKSAES

-711 YVMTI
+711 YVMAI

-749 KVIATL
+749 KVLATL
-755 GTLGRETMK
+755 GTLGRETLK
-764 KMDIKQPVYYADLN
+764 RMDIKQPVFYADLN

-819 EQAAMQCEKKLLKSV
+819 EQAAMQCEKKLLKRV

-871 ATMTKIQKTLETQLG
+871 STMAKIQKTLETQLG

>member
-140 AGIMVLPDD
+140 AGIIVLPDD

-198 KQLSIKWPEVA
+198 KQLKIKWPEVS
-209 ECVNASTCKCVSAD
+209 ECINASTCKCVSAD
-223 ASATNTITQSHNN
+223 APASNTITQSHDN
-236 AIRVTVEEPE
+236 AIRVTVEDPD

-304 KIGGGHVVVKRLP
+304 QIAGGHVIVKRLP

-332 DARDLMICCECGNA
+332 DARDLMICNEQEG
-346 LSHECVSADAPAT
+346 
-359 NTITQSSNNT
+359 
-369 IQAEPMCI
+369 MCI
-377 AGVFGGQK
+377 AGVFGGLK
-385 SGVSMET
+385 SGVTMET
-392 TNVFLESAFFNPVS
+392 TNVFLECAFFNPVS

-431 ITEWALRRAVKLIR
+431 ITEWAL
-445 ELAGGE
+445 
-451 ICGQMVDLYPKKI
+451 GQMIDIYPNKI

-477 DLVGQDIPLEAVRT
+477 DLIGQDIPLEAVRT

-500 ANETAEGMTLRVPTC
+500 VNETAEGMTLKVPTC

-536 NIHIGTTV
+536 NITFDERL

-549 YGKKPDPRKLKNAV
+549 YGRKPNPAKLKNAAA
-563 SDYLT
+563 DYLT
-568 DNGFSEIMNN
+568 DNDFSEIMNN
-578 SLTKSEYYDDNPDF
+578 SLTKGEYYEDNADF
-592 PADRCI
+592 PADRCVQ
-598 PIINPLS
+598 IINPLS

-620 ECIARNI
+620 ECVARNI
-627 NYKIHDQKLYEF
+627 NYRILDQKLYEF
-639 GKSYCV
+639 GRSYQK
-645 NASMCKCVSDDAS
+645 NSEYSENSDYS
-658 ATDTITQSHNNAI
+658 EIP
-671 TDVTKRFNETEHV
+671 VTKRFNETEHV
-684 SIFLTG
+684 SIFMTG
-690 NMLPE
+690 NMTPE
-695 SWKQKSPES
+695 SWKMKPAEV
-704 DFFYLKS
+704 DFYYLKS
-711 YVMTI
+711 YVLTL

-723 MGRVEVV
+723 MGRVEMV
-730 PSQAKYFAEGLDLV
+730 PTQYEFFAEGLDIIQ
-744 LRDNK
+744 RDSK
-749 KVIATL
+749 KLL
-755 GTLGRETMK
+755 GTLGRIGRETLK
-764 KMDIKQPVYYADLN
+764 KMDIKQPVFYADLN
-778 WTLLLKGYPTKEVQY
+778 WTLLLKQYPIKEVLY

-804 DLALILK
+804 DLALVLR
-811 KDVTFAAI
+811 KDITFAQV
-819 EQAAMQCEKKLLKSV
+819 EQAALQCEKKLLKSV
-834 SLFDVYEGKGIADG
+834 SLFDVYEGKGITEG

-871 ATMTKIQKTLETQLG
+871 ATMAKIQKTLETQLG
-886 AKVRG
+886 AKIRG

>member
-198 KQLSIKWPEVA
+198 KNLAIKWPEV
-209 ECVNASTCKCVSAD
+209 ESGEWKVESDK
-223 ASATNTITQSHNN
+223 

-279 INNIVDITNFV
+279 INNIVDVTNFV

-332 DARDLMICCECGNA
+332 DARDLMICDENEG
-346 LSHECVSADAPAT
+346 
-359 NTITQSSNNT
+359 I
-369 IQAEPMCI
+369 CI

-445 ELAGGE
+445 ELAGGD
-451 ICGQMVDLYPKKI
+451 ICGQMVDLYPNKI

-500 ANETAEGMTLRVPTC
+500 VREDAEGMTLKVPTC

-578 SLTKSEYYDDNPDF
+578 SLTKSEYYDECYGVGSADNPDF

-639 GKSYCV
+639 GRSYV
-645 NASMCKCVSDDAS
+645 K
-658 ATDTITQSHNNAI
+658 TDEAANQELP
-671 TDVTKRFNETEHV
+671 VTKRFNETEHV

-690 NMLPE
+690 NMTPE
-695 SWKQKSPES
+695 SWKMKPAEA
-704 DFFYLKS
+704 DVFYLKA
-711 YVMTI
+711 YVIDI
-716 LQRMRVN
+716 LHRMRVN
-723 MGRVEVV
+723 MGRVEMV
-730 PSQAKYFAEGLDLV
+730 PTQYKFFAEGLDIV
-744 LRDNK
+744 LKDSK
-749 KVIATL
+749 KLL
-755 GTLGRETMK
+755 GTIGRIGRETLK
-764 KMDIKQPVYYADLN
+764 RMDIKQPVYYADLN
-778 WTLLLKGYPTKEVQY
+778 WTLLLKQYPTKEVLY

-819 EQAAMQCEKKLLKSV
+819 EQAAMQCEKKLLKRV

-871 ATMTKIQKTLETQLG
+871 ATMAKIQKTLETQLG
-886 AKVRG
+886 AKIRG

>member
-198 KQLSIKWPEVA
+198 KQLSIKWPEA
-209 ECVNASTCKCVSAD
+209 PELPELPDNPA
-223 ASATNTITQSHNN
+223 

-279 INNIVDITNFV
+279 INNIVDVTNFV

-332 DARDLMICCECGNA
+332 DARDLMICDENEG
-346 LSHECVSADAPAT
+346 
-359 NTITQSSNNT
+359 
-369 IQAEPMCI
+369 MCI

-445 ELAGGE
+445 ELAGGD

-500 ANETAEGMTLRVPTC
+500 VREDAEGMTLKVPTC

-549 YGKKPDPRKLKNAV
+549 YGKKPDPRKLRNAV

-578 SLTKSEYYDDNPDF
+578 SLTKSEYYDENPDF

-639 GKSYCV
+639 GHSYV
-645 NASMCKCVSDDAS
+645 K
-658 ATDTITQSHNNAI
+658 TDEAANQELP
-671 TDVTKRFNETEHV
+671 VTKRFNETEHV

-690 NMLPE
+690 NMTPE

-704 DFFYLKS
+704 DFYYLKS

-723 MGRVEVV
+723 MGRVEMV
-730 PSQAKYFAEGLDLV
+730 PTQYKFFAEGLDIV
-744 LRDNK
+744 LKDSK
-749 KVIATL
+749 KLL
-755 GTLGRETMK
+755 GTIGRIGRETLK
-764 KMDIKQPVYYADLN
+764 KMDIMQPVFYADLN

-819 EQAAMQCEKKLLKSV
+819 EQAAMQCEKKLLKRV
-834 SLFDVYEGKGIADG
+834 SLFDVYEGKGIAEG

-871 ATMTKIQKTLETQLG
+871 TTMAKIQKTLETQLG